1 MNIIRRGK
9 HMKMSKGQIAVT
21 GSVVTVLIVAVMVLI
36 GGLTYG
42 YIRDAITTP
51 MSNLGSTDF
60 NNTVTTID
68 SNTWAG
74 LGLMSVAVIVLAAV
88 SILGIVL
95 LLKAVA

>member
-1 MNIIRRGK
+1 
-9 HMKMSKGQIAVT
+9 MSKGQIAVT

-51 MSNLGSTDF
+51 MSNLASTDF
-60 NNTVTTID
+60 NTTVATID
-68 SNTWAG
+68 SNIWAG